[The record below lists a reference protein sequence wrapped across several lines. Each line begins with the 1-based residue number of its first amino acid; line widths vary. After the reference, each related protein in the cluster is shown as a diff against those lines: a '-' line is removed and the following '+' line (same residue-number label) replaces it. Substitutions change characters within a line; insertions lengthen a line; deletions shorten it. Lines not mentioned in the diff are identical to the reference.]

1 MMLYSHKENDPST
14 SRWIA
19 TATTRIDGEQSPT
32 LEIAFL
38 KDDAALLHAIAQ
50 CLCDGMVSAE
60 QLTITRNPL
69 FKAGDR

>member
-1 MMLYSHKENDPST
+1 MFYSQRENDPSA

-19 TATTRIDGEQSPT
+19 TATVRYDIERDST
-32 LEIAFL
+32 LEIAFI

-50 CLCDGMVSAE
+50 CLCDTMVSAD

-69 FKAGDR
+69 FKPGS

>member
-1 MMLYSHKENDPST
+1 MLYSHRDNDPST

-19 TATTRIDGEQSPT
+19 TANTRIGGEQSTT
-32 LEIAFL
+32 LEIAFI

-50 CLCDGMVSAE
+50 CLCDTMVSAD

-69 FKAGDR
+69 FKPPGV